1 MKKIK
6 VDKVK
11 VVKVGKAVI
20 LVMYY
25 CGIIV
30 GGYKIGELLAL
41 RNVGFGKVCLAAAGY
56 GVVVQAIGTAFVS
69 ISKSLV
75 PKVAE
80 WMNKNE
86 VEKEL
91 KKKGKKF
98 ERNGIEPEV
107 AIWYLKAARRNM
119 KAN

>member
-6 VDKVK
+6 ADKVK

-25 CGIIV
+25 CRSIV
-30 GGYKIGELLAL
+30 GGYKIGKFLAL
-41 RNVGFGKVCLAAAGY
+41 RDVGFGKVCLAAIGY
-56 GVVVQAIGTAFVS
+56 GVVVQAIRTAFVS
-69 ISKSLV
+69 IGESLD

-98 ERNGIEPEV
+98 EKNGVEPEV

-119 KAN
+119 KAD